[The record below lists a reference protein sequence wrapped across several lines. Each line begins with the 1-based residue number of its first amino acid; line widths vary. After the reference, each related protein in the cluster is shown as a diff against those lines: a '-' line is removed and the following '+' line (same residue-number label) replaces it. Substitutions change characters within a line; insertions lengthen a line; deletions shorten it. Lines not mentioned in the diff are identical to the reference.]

1 MRLIDA
7 EKLFEEVGQIKP
19 RNKEH
24 YKTIGEFMNMITN
37 SETINF
43 RPKGEWIDREHC
55 QVDEDAYDVAICPN
69 CKAEITLEYS
79 NDNFCPNCG
88 CDCRGDK

>member
-7 EKLFEEVGQIKP
+7 DKLFEEVGQIKP

-24 YKTIGEFMNMITN
+24 YKAIGEFMNMITN

-43 RPKGEWIDREHC
+43 RPKGEWGDNGEC
-55 QVDEDAYDVAICPN
+55 PFCGYLSQWEDD
-69 CKAEITLEYS
+69 K
-79 NDNFCPNCG
+79 FCGNCG
-88 CDCRGDK
+88 ADMRGDKE